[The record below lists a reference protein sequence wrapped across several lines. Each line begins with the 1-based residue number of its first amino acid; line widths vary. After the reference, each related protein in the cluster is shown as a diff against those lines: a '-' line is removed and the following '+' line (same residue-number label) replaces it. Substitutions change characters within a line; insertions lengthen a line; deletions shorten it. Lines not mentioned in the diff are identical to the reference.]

1 MNAMTSARVQR
12 SFSRSFQSY
21 HDSAGQQARIAQ
33 QLAQRLS
40 DLGAPNSYSSVFE
53 IGCGTGHLT
62 EALHQHFSLEN
73 VILNDLMPEAS
84 ETAHIWGAEFRSGD
98 IRNVAWPVR
107 QDLIVST
114 STIQWLDTPQ
124 DVVANAARS
133 LAPGGWL
140 AISGFGQDQY
150 AELVHLGSG
159 SRAPGL
165 CGPDVLAQALKAAGD
180 EMEIVDLWQE
190 RRKLWFDTPQHVLRH
205 LRKTGV
211 NGRAAQVW
219 TRSTLAAFCEDYNRA
234 FATPQGVSLT
244 YHPVWVIARKRP

>member
-1 MNAMTSARVQR
+1 MSGHRQLLPCPESRGQVFSHCLRWADPAKSEVRFRDPGLAR
-12 SFSRSFQSY
+12 
-21 HDSAGQQARIAQ
+21 G
-33 QLAQRLS
+33 
-40 DLGAPNSYSSVFE
+40 
-53 IGCGTGHLT
+53 
-62 EALHQHFSLEN
+62 
-73 VILNDLMPEAS
+73 
-84 ETAHIWGAEFRSGD
+84 
-98 IRNVAWPVR
+98 
-107 QDLIVST
+107 LIVSALRHALADA
-114 STIQWLDTPQ
+114 IQWLDTPQ

-219 TRSTLAAFCEDYNRA
+219 TRSTLAAFCEVETKHTGPLA
-234 FATPQGVSLT
+234 AGMTAA
-244 YHPVWVIARKRP
+244 IAMRPPTRG